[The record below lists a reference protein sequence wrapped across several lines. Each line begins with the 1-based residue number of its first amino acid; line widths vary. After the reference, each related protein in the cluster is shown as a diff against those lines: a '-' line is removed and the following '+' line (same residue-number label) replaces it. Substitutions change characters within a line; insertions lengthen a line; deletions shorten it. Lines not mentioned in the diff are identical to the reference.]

1 MQNQMMMMLMN
12 QLKAKNPQMFQM
24 VQQAR
29 QNQNNPMELLKQITS
44 NYSSEQKD
52 NFYKQVEQ
60 MGFAPEVINK
70 VKGINT

>member
-1 MQNQMMMMLMN
+1 M
-12 QLKAKNPQMFQM
+12 KISTIKIDAPEY
-24 VQQAR
+24 
-29 QNQNNPMELLKQITS
+29 PELLKQITS

-60 MGFAPEVINK
+60 MGFAPEVVNK